1 MGIGFAIPINLAI
14 QIKDQLIKNGKISR
28 SVLGI
33 NIQDV
38 NEELAK
44 SFGLEEKGGI
54 LISQIIEDS
63 AAEEAGLRE
72 GDIIVE
78 LNGTKVGKMAAF
90 RNRIASTPSNSK
102 IELKIFR
109 NGKYK
114 NISAITKAMEGSAVI
129 QAPAVLDEIGISVKD
144 LDRTTA
150 RQFGYTEKSGVL
162 VTEVEQDSPAARAG
176 LQPGHLIISVNRK
189 PVKNSDEFMEV
200 LSAAEGRRILFLVSD
215 GRSSRFIVVN
225 RE

>member
-1 MGIGFAIPINLAI
+1 
-14 QIKDQLIKNGKISR
+14 
-28 SVLGI
+28 
-33 NIQDV
+33 
-38 NEELAK
+38 
-44 SFGLEEKGGI
+44 
-54 LISQIIEDS
+54 
-63 AAEEAGLRE
+63 
-72 GDIIVE
+72 
-78 LNGTKVGKMAAF
+78 
-90 RNRIASTPSNSK
+90 
-102 IELKIFR
+102 
-109 NGKYK
+109 
-114 NISAITKAMEGSAVI
+114 MEGSAVI